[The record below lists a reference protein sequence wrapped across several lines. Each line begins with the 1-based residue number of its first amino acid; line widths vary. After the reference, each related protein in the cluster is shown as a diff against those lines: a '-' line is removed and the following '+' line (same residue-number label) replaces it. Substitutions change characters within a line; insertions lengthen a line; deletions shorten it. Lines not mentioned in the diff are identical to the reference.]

1 MQHHEITAP
10 DLAGFL
16 DGLPPGIRTLSLD
29 CFDTIVWRR
38 VAQPTDV
45 FFNLQDNPRWLAA
58 GVTAALRARA
68 ESEVRRRQY
77 LLLGRNEVSL
87 ESIYRSLLPMAA
99 EAEIAEWV
107 RDELAA
113 EAAHG
118 FIFAPVLQL
127 IRRAHEKGL
136 RIIVVSD
143 TYLSSTQLRGLLQ
156 ALLGDEARLIAQV
169 YCSSEH
175 GVSKA
180 DGLFRAVLQQ
190 EKSKPQQVAHL
201 GDNPVADGQAPARL
215 GIHAWRLRHHGE
227 AIESQLEQRVNAAL
241 QLLPELRHR
250 HGMPSLSHAQLAA
263 RPQHADVPERIGYG
277 TLGPVFAAFSSFL
290 HDRLQALQADGA
302 KVRTAFLL
310 RDGYLPARA
319 FATWTGDAEPAQL
332 QISRFTANAAS
343 LRTKNEVLHLLAGSL
358 SEKSMPALARQLLL
372 PPELAERVLTRAR
385 AHARPTEAF
394 TRQVLQADVLR
405 TILDRSA
412 AFRQRLLAHVRQR
425 TGLQRGETLVLVDLG
440 YSGTVQTR
448 LTELFRDEMD
458 VNLHGL
464 YLIASRAQAQ
474 QTDREGLIG
483 PEWADERLVTALTA
497 YIGLFEMMCTKAEPS
512 TVDYTESGDPI
523 FVKAGTKGQQS
534 ALAGQIQAA
543 CLRYIADWRATP
555 VGALPPASLQEQA
568 WQAASE
574 LARLIYF
581 PAADEIDCLS
591 AFEFDFNL
599 GTDLVL
605 ATADVQAGQREFRR
619 EGFALMNRDFSSMRV
634 SYPMELRHMD
644 VSLATTL
651 LSAQRFGYGIT
662 PARASYRQLEIPA
675 LLANASSH
683 SLGSTQAVATH
694 DGFYSLYLAMS
705 ASFDVS
711 LLLGQRF
718 EWLQIESIE
727 KVSMS
732 DVSDAVPLE
741 VGREVI
747 LDGMSEQAGG
757 LFHCSEA
764 AMLYLPACGPADH
777 GRRMMRLVFR
787 PLAVR
792 GLTVATTFLTD
803 SPQTAHKSKLAVA

>member
-201 GDNPVADGQAPARL
+201 GDNLVADGQAPARL

-497 YIGLFEMMCTKAEPS
+497 HIGLFEMMCTKAEPS
-512 TVDYTESGDPI
+512 TVDYTDDGDPV
-523 FVKAGTKGQQS
+523 FGSAGTKGRQNEVAQQM
-534 ALAGQIQAA
+534 QTA
-543 CLRYIADWRATP
+543 CLRYVADVRVTP
-555 VGALPPASLQEQA
+555 EGSRPKADLQA
-568 WQAASE
+568 WGWQAASE
-574 LARLIYF
+574 LGRLIYF
-581 PAADEIDCLS
+581 PAADEIACLS
-591 AFEFDFNL
+591 RFEFDFNL

-605 ATADVQAGQREFRR
+605 ATADLQAGQQEFRR
-619 EGFALMNRDFSSMRV
+619 EGFALMNRDFDSMRV
-634 SYPMELRHMD
+634 SYPMELRHLD
-644 VSLATTL
+644 VSLVTTL
-651 LSAQRFGYGIT
+651 LSARRFGVSVT
-662 PARASYRQLEIPA
+662 PSQASHRRLELSAIV
-675 LLANASSH
+675 ANATGH
-683 SLGSTQAVATH
+683 SMGTVVAAATH
-694 DGFYSLYLAMS
+694 DGYFSLHLPMS
-705 ASFDVS
+705 ASFDMSV
-711 LLLGQRF
+711 LLGQRLA
-718 EWLQIESIE
+718 WLQIDAIES
-727 KVSMS
+727 VSMTDAS
-732 DVSDAVPLE
+732 DVEPLAPGQG
-741 VGREVI
+741 VV
-747 LDGMSEQAGG
+747 LDGVEEQADG
-757 LFHCSEA
+757 LLHCSEA
-764 AMLYLPACGPADH
+764 AMLYLPACSPADQ
-777 GRRMMRLVFR
+777 GRRMLRVVFR
-787 PLAVR
+787 PLVERGGTAVEA
-792 GLTVATTFLTD
+792 GTQHAHTVA
-803 SPQTAHKSKLAVA
+803 A

>member
-16 DGLPPGIRTLSLD
+16 DDLPPGIRTLSLD

-45 FFNLQDNPRWLAA
+45 FFNMQENPRWLAA

-68 ESEVRRRQY
+68 EGELRRRQY
-77 LLLGRNEVSL
+77 LLLGRSEVSL
-87 ESIYRSLLPMAA
+87 ESIYRTLLPMAA

-107 RDELAA
+107 QDELAA

-127 IRRAHEKGL
+127 IRRAHQMGL

-143 TYLSSTQLRGLLQ
+143 TYLSRKQLRGLLQ

-241 QLLPELRHR
+241 QLLPELRHL

-277 TLGPVFAAFSSFL
+277 TLGPVFAAFSIFL
-290 HDRLQALQADGA
+290 QKRLQALQVGGG
-302 KVRTAFLL
+302 KVRVAFLL
-310 RDGYLPARA
+310 RDGFLPARA
-319 FATWTGDAEPAQL
+319 FAAWTGDAEPAQL

-343 LRTKNEVLHLLAGSL
+343 LRTKDDVLNLLAGSL
-358 SEKSMPALARQLLL
+358 SDKSMSALARQLLI
-372 PPELAERVLTRAR
+372 PPEMAERILAVSRQEAQPSKAFAR
-385 AHARPTEAF
+385 
-394 TRQVLQADVLR
+394 LVLR
-405 TILDRSA
+405 DDTLRVILQRSA
-412 AFRQRLLAHVRQR
+412 AFRQRLLRHVQSR

-448 LTELFRDEMD
+448 LSALFRDELD
-458 VNLHGL
+458 VQLHGL
-464 YLIASRAQAQ
+464 YLLASRAMAQ
-474 QTDREGLIG
+474 QIDREGLIG
-483 PEWADERLVTALTA
+483 PDWADERLTLALTA
-497 YIGLFEMMCTKAEPS
+497 HIGLFEMMCTKAEPS
-512 TVDYTESGDPI
+512 TVDYRDDGTPEFGS
-523 FVKAGTKGQQS
+523 AGTKGQQNT
-534 ALAGQIQAA
+534 LAQQMQSA
-543 CLRYIADWRATP
+543 CLRYIADLRDTPIRSRPQATLREW
-555 VGALPPASLQEQA
+555 G
-568 WQAASE
+568 WQAAAE
-574 LARLIYF
+574 LGRLIYL
-581 PAADEIDCLS
+581 PAADEIECLS
-591 AFEFDFNL
+591 RFEFDFNL

-605 ATADVQAGQREFRR
+605 ATADLEAGQREFRR
-619 EGFALMNRDFSSMRV
+619 EGFALMNRDFSAMRV

-644 VSLATTL
+644 VSLVTTL
-651 LSAQRFGYGIT
+651 LSARRFGIGIA
-662 PARASYRQLEIPA
+662 PSQASHRKLQVPA
-675 LLANASSH
+675 LAANASGH
-683 SLGSTQAVATH
+683 SLESVQAVATH
-694 DGFYSLYLAMS
+694 DGYYSLHLPMS
-705 ASFDVS
+705 VSFDLS
-711 LLLGQRF
+711 LLWGQCF
-718 EWLQIESIE
+718 EWLQIESME